1 MYRGLQEEGDWLL
14 NTFTSVLRRLQRF
27 LRNSIKTV
35 MSTVYIYTHIYI
47 HFIKIFII
55 YKKKQKKM
63 LLKKFSNSDSESFSF
78 IASCLLGFHLFI
90 FIFYSFIC
98 SFICMYVFIYF
109 VFIYFVC
116 YRHRPHLHP
125 SVVYL
130 AIWGISKPARG
141 QWRFFVLFSQHR
153 NTLNTRISKRG
164 NCRSRFT
171 SAETRAIVCQW
182 YGHVLCGN
190 NEQTVSKQISRPCLS
205 HREWTKEMCYW
216 SITHVGFAVTSCT
229 LL

>member
-55 YKKKQKKM
+55 YKKNQKRM

-78 IASCLLGFHLFI
+78 IAACLLGFHLFI

-98 SFICMYVFIYF
+98 SFIHMYVCIYLFCIYLFCLLSPQATSTPLCGLLGDLRDFKASSGTVMLLRF
-109 VFIYFVC
+109 VFSAQKYFE
-116 YRHRPHLHP
+116 YED
-125 SVVYL
+125 
-130 AIWGISKPARG
+130 
-141 QWRFFVLFSQHR
+141 F
-153 NTLNTRISKRG
+153 
-164 NCRSRFT
+164 
-171 SAETRAIVCQW
+171 
-182 YGHVLCGN
+182 
-190 NEQTVSKQISRPCLS
+190 
-205 HREWTKEMCYW
+205 
-216 SITHVGFAVTSCT
+216 
-229 LL
+229 

>member
-1 MYRGLQEEGDWLL
+1 
-14 NTFTSVLRRLQRF
+14 
-27 LRNSIKTV
+27 
-35 MSTVYIYTHIYI
+35 
-47 HFIKIFII
+47 
-55 YKKKQKKM
+55 M

-98 SFICMYVFIYF
+98 SFIHMYVCIYLFCIYLFCLLSPQATSTPLCGLLGDLRDFKASSGTVMLLCF
-109 VFIYFVC
+109 VFSAQKYFE
-116 YRHRPHLHP
+116 Y
-125 SVVYL
+125 
-130 AIWGISKPARG
+130 
-141 QWRFFVLFSQHR
+141 
-153 NTLNTRISKRG
+153 KRG

-190 NEQTVSKQISRPCLS
+190 NEQTVSKQISRPCVCLTVS
-205 HREWTKEMCYW
+205 GQKKCAIGASRTW
-216 SITHVGFAVTSCT
+216 V

>member
-47 HFIKIFII
+47 HFIKIFI
-55 YKKKQKKM
+55 YKKNQKRM

-98 SFICMYVFIYF
+98 SFIHLYVCIYLFCIYLFCLLSPQATSTPLCGLLGDLRDFKASSGTVMLLRF
-109 VFIYFVC
+109 VFSAQKYFE
-116 YRHRPHLHP
+116 YED
-125 SVVYL
+125 
-130 AIWGISKPARG
+130 
-141 QWRFFVLFSQHR
+141 F
-153 NTLNTRISKRG
+153 
-164 NCRSRFT
+164 
-171 SAETRAIVCQW
+171 
-182 YGHVLCGN
+182 
-190 NEQTVSKQISRPCLS
+190 
-205 HREWTKEMCYW
+205 
-216 SITHVGFAVTSCT
+216 
-229 LL
+229 

>member
-55 YKKKQKKM
+55 YKKNQKRM

-98 SFICMYVFIYF
+98 SFIHLYVCIYLFCIYLFCLLSPQATSTPLCGLLGDLRDFKASSGTVMLLRF
-109 VFIYFVC
+109 VFSAQKYFE
-116 YRHRPHLHP
+116 YED
-125 SVVYL
+125 
-130 AIWGISKPARG
+130 
-141 QWRFFVLFSQHR
+141 F
-153 NTLNTRISKRG
+153 
-164 NCRSRFT
+164 
-171 SAETRAIVCQW
+171 
-182 YGHVLCGN
+182 
-190 NEQTVSKQISRPCLS
+190 
-205 HREWTKEMCYW
+205 
-216 SITHVGFAVTSCT
+216 
-229 LL
+229 

>member
-55 YKKKQKKM
+55 YKKNQKRM

-98 SFICMYVFIYF
+98 SFIHMYVCIYLFCIYLFCLLSPQATSTPLCGLLGDLRDFKASSGTVMLLCF
-109 VFIYFVC
+109 VFSAQKYFE
-116 YRHRPHLHP
+116 YED
-125 SVVYL
+125 
-130 AIWGISKPARG
+130 
-141 QWRFFVLFSQHR
+141 F
-153 NTLNTRISKRG
+153 
-164 NCRSRFT
+164 
-171 SAETRAIVCQW
+171 
-182 YGHVLCGN
+182 
-190 NEQTVSKQISRPCLS
+190 
-205 HREWTKEMCYW
+205 
-216 SITHVGFAVTSCT
+216 
-229 LL
+229 

>member
-98 SFICMYVFIYF
+98 SFIHLYVCIYLFCIYLFCLLSPQATSTPLCGLLGDLRDFKASSGTVMLLRF
-109 VFIYFVC
+109 VFSAQKYFE
-116 YRHRPHLHP
+116 YED
-125 SVVYL
+125 
-130 AIWGISKPARG
+130 
-141 QWRFFVLFSQHR
+141 F
-153 NTLNTRISKRG
+153 
-164 NCRSRFT
+164 
-171 SAETRAIVCQW
+171 
-182 YGHVLCGN
+182 
-190 NEQTVSKQISRPCLS
+190 
-205 HREWTKEMCYW
+205 
-216 SITHVGFAVTSCT
+216 
-229 LL
+229 

>member
-1 MYRGLQEEGDWLL
+1 
-14 NTFTSVLRRLQRF
+14 
-27 LRNSIKTV
+27 
-35 MSTVYIYTHIYI
+35 
-47 HFIKIFII
+47 
-55 YKKKQKKM
+55 M

-98 SFICMYVFIYF
+98 SFIHLYVCMYLFILYLFILF
-109 VFIYFVC
+109 VIATGHIYT
-116 YRHRPHLHP
+116 PLW
-125 SVVYL
+125 ST
-130 AIWGISKPARG
+130 
-141 QWRFFVLFSQHR
+141 WRFEGFQSQLGDSDASFLFSQHR

-190 NEQTVSKQISRPCLS
+190 NEQTVSKQISRPCVCLTVS
-205 HREWTKEMCYW
+205 GQKKCAIGASRAW
-216 SITHVGFAVTSCT
+216 V

>member
-98 SFICMYVFIYF
+98 SFIHMYVCIYLFCIYLFCLLSPQATSTPLCGLLGDLRDFKASSGTVMLLCF
-109 VFIYFVC
+109 VFSAQKYFE
-116 YRHRPHLHP
+116 YED
-125 SVVYL
+125 
-130 AIWGISKPARG
+130 
-141 QWRFFVLFSQHR
+141 F
-153 NTLNTRISKRG
+153 
-164 NCRSRFT
+164 
-171 SAETRAIVCQW
+171 
-182 YGHVLCGN
+182 
-190 NEQTVSKQISRPCLS
+190 
-205 HREWTKEMCYW
+205 
-216 SITHVGFAVTSCT
+216 
-229 LL
+229 

>member
-1 MYRGLQEEGDWLL
+1 
-14 NTFTSVLRRLQRF
+14 
-27 LRNSIKTV
+27 
-35 MSTVYIYTHIYI
+35 
-47 HFIKIFII
+47 
-55 YKKKQKKM
+55 M

-98 SFICMYVFIYF
+98 SFIHLYVCIYLFCIYLFCLLSPQATSTPLCGLLGDLRDFKASSGTVMLLCF
-109 VFIYFVC
+109 VFSAQKYFE
-116 YRHRPHLHP
+116 Y
-125 SVVYL
+125 
-130 AIWGISKPARG
+130 
-141 QWRFFVLFSQHR
+141 
-153 NTLNTRISKRG
+153 KRG

-190 NEQTVSKQISRPCLS
+190 NEQTVSKQISRPCVCLTVS
-205 HREWTKEMCYW
+205 GQKKCAIGASRTW
-216 SITHVGFAVTSCT
+216 V

>member
-55 YKKKQKKM
+55 YKKKTRRECCLKSFLTATVRASP
-63 LLKKFSNSDSESFSF
+63 LL
-78 IASCLLGFHLFI
+78 HLVFWVFI
-90 FIFYSFIC
+90 FLYSYFIHLSAH

-141 QWRFFVLFSQHR
+141 QWCFFVLFSQHR

-190 NEQTVSKQISRPCLS
+190 NEQTVSKQISRPCVCLTVS
-205 HREWTKEMCYW
+205 GQKKCAIGASRTW
-216 SITHVGFAVTSCT
+216 V

>member
-98 SFICMYVFIYF
+98 SFIHLYVCIYLFCIYLFCLLSPQATSTPLCGLLGDLRDFKASSGTVMLLCF
-109 VFIYFVC
+109 VFSAQKYFE
-116 YRHRPHLHP
+116 YED
-125 SVVYL
+125 
-130 AIWGISKPARG
+130 
-141 QWRFFVLFSQHR
+141 F
-153 NTLNTRISKRG
+153 
-164 NCRSRFT
+164 
-171 SAETRAIVCQW
+171 
-182 YGHVLCGN
+182 
-190 NEQTVSKQISRPCLS
+190 
-205 HREWTKEMCYW
+205 
-216 SITHVGFAVTSCT
+216 
-229 LL
+229 